1 MSLLFAVIGMILQ
14 VSAGDP
20 AAIQVQAAVSHDSV
34 RIGEPVT
41 LTVTVSGLVG
51 AADVAFPALPD
62 SGAITA
68 LGPPSLAAD
77 RGRRRARY
85 ELAVWNFG
93 DLTLPPADVRVVT
106 DAAELR
112 IPLPGVTVHVV
123 SVLPADADIDTL
135 AWKPPSDVLG
145 PNWSTG
151 EKLAAL
157 GLALALALATFLY
170 LRRRGEVQPVPIP
183 QARSARARA
192 LEALERLEAS
202 GMIEAGELK
211 GFFSGLSHILREF
224 LEGTAGAWSLDL
236 TTAELMALVGMDGVP
251 EAQVRSLGGLL
262 DRADLVKFAGQRPSR
277 AQAGRALDAARH
289 WLNDFERLLPEPEP
303 EPQEAEAMSEDE
315 ALDLEFEALT
325 DLDMMFAEEAAIEE
339 PEDRES
345 EEP

>member
-1 MSLLFAVIGMILQ
+1 MSLLFVVVALIAQ

-20 AAIQVQAAVSHDSV
+20 AAAIQVQAAASHDSV
-34 RIGEPVT
+34 RIGEP
-41 LTVTVSGLVG
+41 LALMVTVSGAIG
-51 AADVAFPALPD
+51 DADVAFPALPD

-68 LGPPSLAAD
+68 LGPPLLLAD
-77 RGRRRARY
+77 RGARSARY
-85 ELAVWNFG
+85 ELAAWEFG

-112 IPLPGVTVHVV
+112 IPLPVVTVHVV
-123 SVLPADADIDTL
+123 SVLPAEADMDTL
-135 AWKPPSDVLG
+135 AWKPPADVLG

-157 GLALALALATFLY
+157 GLAVALALATFLY
-170 LRRRGEVQPVPIP
+170 LRRRGEVQPVPVP
-183 QARSARARA
+183 PARSARAVA

-211 GFFSGLSHILREF
+211 GFFSALSHILREF
-224 LEGTAGAWSLDL
+224 LGGTDEAWGLDL

-251 EAQVRSLGGLL
+251 ETQVRSLGGLL
-262 DRADLVKFAGQRPSR
+262 DRADMVKFARQRPTR

-289 WLNDFERLLPEPEP
+289 WLTSFERVIPEPEP
-303 EPQEAEAMSEDE
+303 PEAEVSEE
-315 ALDLEFEALT
+315 AQELEFEALT
-325 DLDMMFAEEAAIEE
+325 DLDKMFAEQTAIEE
-339 PEDRES
+339 PEALEP